1 MKIILTEDQ
10 FELLKLIKENE
21 NTIYNFQSK
30 FNKITEE
37 LNKLFTKINFI
48 SVSELIGG
56 EIDVE
61 SFLDNITRLDESNL
75 NIKSEMSKYFES
87 FDDDKFEKIY
97 NSLENLYYVNSKKIN
112 LISTILISLKDL
124 VDGSEGG
131 LEIFSD
137 IKSINLSL

>member
-30 FNKITEE
+30 FDKITEE

-61 SFLDNITRLDESNL
+61 SFLNNITRLDESNFK
-75 NIKSEMSKYFES
+75 IKTEMSKYFES
-87 FDDDKFEKIY
+87 FDDEKFEKIY
-97 NSLENLYYVNSKKIN
+97 NSLENLYYFNSKKIN
-112 LISTILISLKDL
+112 VISTILISLKDL
-124 VDGSEGG
+124 VDGAEGS

>member
-21 NTIYNFQSK
+21 NKIYYFQSE
-30 FNKITEE
+30 FNKKTEE

-61 SFLDNITRLDESNL
+61 SFLDDITRLDESNF
-75 NIKSEMSKYFES
+75 NIKSEMSEYFES

-97 NSLENLYYVNSKKIN
+97 NSLENLYSVNSKKIN

>member
-97 NSLENLYYVNSKKIN
+97 NNLENLYYVNSKKIN